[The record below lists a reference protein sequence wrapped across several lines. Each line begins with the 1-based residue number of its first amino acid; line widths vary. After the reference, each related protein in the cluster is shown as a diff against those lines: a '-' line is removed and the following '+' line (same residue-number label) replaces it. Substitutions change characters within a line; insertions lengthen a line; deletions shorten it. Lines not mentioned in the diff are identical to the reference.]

1 MIRQAKFD
9 QGYEVAQ
16 EGDKRIVS
24 FNGAGISWAGYVIFP
39 LVWLGFSVFFFH
51 PSWMMKLLP
60 VVVILASLAVIYPM
74 FQRQSFTLAPGAII
88 KGSAEYDLAR
98 ISEVVIDNPMD
109 KAVSVA
115 GAPGLIVGGTGI
127 LGASTAAVGVMAGA
141 TTNAMVEANL
151 AISRSQAKRRYRV
164 RIRYGSRLVTLAR
177 NLTED
182 QAISVFNLLTS
193 R

>member
-1 MIRQAKFD
+1 MNRHAKFD

-51 PSWMMKLLP
+51 PSWMLKLLP

-88 KGSAEYDLAR
+88 KGSTEYDLAR
-98 ISEVVIDNPMD
+98 VSEVVIDNPMD

-127 LGASTAAVGVMAGA
+127 LGASTAAAGVCAPFSAPTPTSTTPA
-141 TTNAMVEANL
+141 TSGICRSDTARKPPSPS
-151 AISRSQAKRRYRV
+151 SRPASP
-164 RIRYGSRLVTLAR
+164 
-177 NLTED
+177 
-182 QAISVFNLLTS
+182 
-193 R
+193 